1 MNRSRSQR
9 WSFAGVSCW
18 NLGGLCHGQSLH
30 GVFRSTIHFKSIP
43 PWQAVSWKIRLQS
56 PTLRSSCALRRLMMQ
71 KATATCQKW
80 VEICGNMLKWVNH
93 EQIKF
98 RFVLSGTNRFNFQ
111 HNLRK
116 RLARQALETLQP
128 LPAQLQHEQIWKSFE
143 GSQRVLKI
151 HGTTCAPR
159 NMRNYYTWYS
169 LYSSLPSSH
178 SCLKCNP
185 LSLQHQQL
193 TTSTSSGSIS
203 VSPSSPSQR
212 VMGGTLAFACCCS
225 ALRRSRSRASHR
237 PQAATSARWRMGS
250 T

>member
-1 MNRSRSQR
+1 MNRSRTQR
-9 WSFAGVSCW
+9 LSFAGVSCW

-30 GVFRSTIHFKSIP
+30 GVFRSTSHFKSIP
-43 PWQAVSWKIRLQS
+43 PWQAVSWRIRLQS

-111 HNLRK
+111 HNFEETSGETSFRNTAVATCTTATWKNMKKLRGIAAGIENT
-116 RLARQALETLQP
+116 RYYLRTA
-128 LPAQLQHEQIWKSFE
+128 
-143 GSQRVLKI
+143 
-151 HGTTCAPR
+151 
-159 NMRNYYTWYS
+159 YYTWYS

-193 TTSTSSGSIS
+193 TTSSGSIS

-212 VMGGTLAFACCCS
+212 VMGIGTLAFACCCS
-225 ALRRSRSRASHR
+225 ALRRSRSRASQR
-237 PQAATSARWRMGS
+237 PQAATSARRRMGS